1 MSAQGSK
8 GQRHLLLVEDDGY
21 CLFFLK
27 DILHLQSTEIT
38 TVERGSKVFETASL
52 GDFHTIMVNL
62 ETLSQKDLSVVTALH
77 EDNQLSPLI
86 AVSERS
92 DVDFALEALRAGAF
106 DYLTK
111 PFNNASRVEKALNNA
126 FLKSDRLRET
136 VDLIDTDLAT
146 HGMVGNSRLLKGIL
160 GTIQQIA
167 PLNVNVLITGESGT
181 GKELIARAIHA
192 QSNRKK
198 NSFFAVNCGAL
209 PEGLVESIFFGHEK
223 GAFTGA
229 TQAHMGFMEKAES
242 GTVLL
247 DEVSELSPRGQVA
260 LLRFLENR
268 EFVRVGGTKTQ
279 TSDVRIVAATNR
291 NLEHEVDQG
300 NFREDLYYRLN
311 VVQLTSPALR
321 YRPEDIVPL
330 AGYFLKRFCLKN
342 DLKPLELSGQVASLL
357 ERYRWPGNVREVE
370 NLMERVAATI
380 PSGRSVVSSE
390 IILRYS
396 EKIRKALTPAR
407 KIASE
412 PLEEQTYR
420 EAFENFEKRYLTD
433 LLKRHGG
440 NVAKAARHA
449 GIHPVTLHRK
459 LKKFRLNEK

>member
-1 MSAQGSK
+1 M
-8 GQRHLLLVEDDGY
+8 EDDGY

-459 LKKFRLNEK
+459 LKKFQSSSN